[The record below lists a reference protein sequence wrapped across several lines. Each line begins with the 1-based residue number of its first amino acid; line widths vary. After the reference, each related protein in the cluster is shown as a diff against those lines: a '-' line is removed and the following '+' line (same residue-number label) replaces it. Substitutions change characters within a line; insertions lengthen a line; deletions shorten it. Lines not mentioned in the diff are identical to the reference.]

1 MKKIIAVIIGVLVIC
16 TGLSIYKYNKLQL
29 KYEASVGNVK
39 ALDDALSLKNS
50 SFRVLQLKADQLGY
64 FNDSILFKMD
74 SLRKE
79 MGIKDKNL
87 KALQY
92 LSSVSSKTDTLV
104 LKDTLFRDRK
114 INVDTIVGDAWYDIR
129 FKLKY
134 PNFISVTPKFI
145 SHKFVVVHSKK
156 ETINPPKKFWL
167 FRLFQRKH
175 TVIQVDITEQNPYI
189 RDSVGRYVQIIK

>member
-1 MKKIIAVIIGVLVIC
+1 MKKIIAVIIGVLVLV
-16 TGLSIYKYNKLQL
+16 TGFSLYEYRQLQL
-29 KYEASVGNVK
+29 KYETSVGNAK
-39 ALDDALSLKNS
+39 ALDDALSLKNNS
-50 SFRVLQLKADQLGY
+50 YRVLQLKADQLGY
-64 FNDSILFKMD
+64 FNDSILVKMD

-114 INVDTIVGDAWYDIR
+114 INVDTIVGDAWYDVR
-129 FKLKY
+129 LKLKY

-156 ETINPPKKFWL
+156 ETVNPPKKFWL
-167 FRLFQRKH
+167 FRLFQKKH
-175 TVIQVDITEQNPYI
+175 TVVQVDIVEQSPYI
-189 RDSVGRYVQIIK
+189 KDSASRYVEIIK